1 MRRREAIENQ
11 NLIEEEED
19 WNTENCDEQ
28 KWVLKDRW
36 RNTSEAVLTYETE
49 NANHDGV
56 PFTLSLFPILPP
68 LVSFGFNTCA
78 SDWRH

>member
-28 KWVLKDRW
+28 K
-36 RNTSEAVLTYETE
+36 
-49 NANHDGV
+49 
-56 PFTLSLFPILPP
+56 
-68 LVSFGFNTCA
+68 
-78 SDWRH
+78 